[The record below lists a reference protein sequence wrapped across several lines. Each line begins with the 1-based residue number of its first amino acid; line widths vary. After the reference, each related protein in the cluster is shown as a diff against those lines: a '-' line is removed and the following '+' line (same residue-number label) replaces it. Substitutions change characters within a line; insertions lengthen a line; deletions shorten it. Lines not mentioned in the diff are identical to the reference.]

1 MKKWS
6 SQWAQFMQL
15 RKEAWKKTSTG
26 FEPVTL
32 QLPVWCSTNWAMKP
46 LTLGAGQ
53 LWVHMFPGMK
63 EMSVRKKRTSKNCS
77 GQIINLCNLLHL
89 LDILRLFQGGK
100 GGTNSVKT
108 EKLRA
113 LLHYFRRI
121 TRESKWLDNCC
132 WLFQKRFGHQLC
144 LQNCEPRGIPA
155 LYNCSVER
163 ETNSFLLLY

>member
-6 SQWAQFMQL
+6 LQWTQFMQL
-15 RKEAWKKTSTG
+15 RKEAWKTYRTSMG
-26 FEPVTL
+26 FEPVTS
-32 QLPVWCSTNWAMKP
+32 QPVRCSTNWAMKP
-46 LTLGAGQ
+46 LTMGAGQ
-53 LWVHMFPGMK
+53 LWVHKFLGMK

-77 GQIINLCNLLHL
+77 GQIINLCNLLHDHL

-132 WLFQKRFGHQLC
+132 WLFQNMFGHQLC
-144 LQNCEPRGIPA
+144 LQNMWTSWHP
-155 LYNCSVER
+155 
-163 ETNSFLLLY
+163 SFI

>member
-6 SQWAQFMQL
+6 SQWTQFMQL
-15 RKEAWKKTSTG
+15 RKEAWKKTSTR
-26 FEPVTL
+26 FEPVTS
-32 QLPVWCSTNWAMKP
+32 QLPVQCSTNWAMKP

-63 EMSVRKKRTSKNCS
+63 EMSVRKKRTSKNWS

-121 TRESKWLDNCC
+121 TRESKWLGNCC
-132 WLFQKRFGHQLC
+132 WLFQNRFGHQLC
-144 LQNCEPRGIPA
+144 LQMWTLWHP
-155 LYNCSVER
+155 
-163 ETNSFLLLY
+163 SFI